1 MPTANAENYVWLG
14 VETFGEVFAD
24 SRLEDS
30 MEAAIAW
37 GSPDLINI
45 GGATV
50 LSSMVSLEVERL
62 ARSMRHNK
70 SGGRACFLVTSNGRN
85 YSSS

>member
-1 MPTANAENYVWLG
+1 MVVIPPNGYGPYNAHPLKLSCRVPTANAENYVWLG

-37 GSPDLINI
+37 DPLI
-45 GGATV
+45 
-50 LSSMVSLEVERL
+50 S
-62 ARSMRHNK
+62 
-70 SGGRACFLVTSNGRN
+70 
-85 YSSS
+85 